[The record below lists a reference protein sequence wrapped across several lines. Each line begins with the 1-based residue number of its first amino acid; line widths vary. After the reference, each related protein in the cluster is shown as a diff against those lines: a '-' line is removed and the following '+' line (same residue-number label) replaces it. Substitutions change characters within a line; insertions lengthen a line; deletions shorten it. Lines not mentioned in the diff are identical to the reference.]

1 MKGMGAETDRVGST
15 KIVFTTD
22 GVKKDG
28 FHNRQGGLKGTFQR
42 QQGQDERY
50 IGEKINL
57 KDLGRES
64 NRIRL
69 IKIIFPTIDG
79 SKKMF
84 FTTDGSK

>member
-50 IGEKINL
+50 RGGNERYRGGKQNL
-57 KDLGRES
+57 RSIRRGQ
-64 NRIRL
+64 NR
-69 IKIIFPTIDG
+69 
-79 SKKMF
+79 MV